1 MGFKYAKYMIK
12 SKNVCSNQKKA
23 LPLQSHL
30 KKECLTFLGKMA
42 EWSIAAVLK
51 TVDLNGSGGSN
62 PSLSATQKEKS
73 VCPSLLEQ
81 ADFFFCVARM
91 PSADFRDYAEIPL
104 FRQGCRWQTL
114 GITHKFLSFLKDAIC
129 ILIGFSRWY
138 CLGNAGALE
147 SLYVKSVCP
156 SLLEQADFFFCV
168 ARMPL
173 ADFRDYVEIPLFRQ
187 DAIAS

>member
-1 MGFKYAKYMIK
+1 MKMGFKYAKYMIK

-73 VCPSLLEQ
+73 VCPSILEQ
-81 ADFFFCVARM
+81 ADFSFCVVRM

-104 FRQGCRWQTL
+104 FRQ
-114 GITHKFLSFLKDAIC
+114 D
-129 ILIGFSRWY
+129 
-138 CLGNAGALE
+138 
-147 SLYVKSVCP
+147 V
-156 SLLEQADFFFCV
+156 
-168 ARMPL
+168 
-173 ADFRDYVEIPLFRQ
+173 
-187 DAIAS
+187 IAS

>member
-1 MGFKYAKYMIK
+1 MKMGFKYAKYMIK

-81 ADFFFCVARM
+81 ADFSFCVVRM
-91 PSADFRDYAEIPL
+91 PLADFRDYAEIPL
-104 FRQGCRWQTL
+104 FRQ
-114 GITHKFLSFLKDAIC
+114 DAIC

-138 CLGNAGALE
+138 CLRQYRCPRIP
-147 SLYVKSVCP
+147 SLSVCP

-168 ARMPL
+168 VRMPS
-173 ADFRDYVEIPLFRQ
+173 ADFRVFEVVLPL
-187 DAIAS
+187 AISVSSNPFFSSVCTKH

>member
-1 MGFKYAKYMIK
+1 MKMGFKYAKYMIK

-81 ADFFFCVARM
+81 ADFFFCVVRM
-91 PSADFRDYAEIPL
+91 PSADFRVFEVVLPWQCRCPRIPL
-104 FRQGCRWQTL
+104 CSICL
-114 GITHKFLSFLKDAIC
+114 SKFT
-129 ILIGFSRWY
+129 
-138 CLGNAGALE
+138 
-147 SLYVKSVCP
+147 
-156 SLLEQADFFFCV
+156 
-168 ARMPL
+168 
-173 ADFRDYVEIPLFRQ
+173 
-187 DAIAS
+187 

>member
-1 MGFKYAKYMIK
+1 MKMGFKYAKYMIK

-62 PSLSATQKEKS
+62 PSLSATQKKKS
-73 VCPSLLEQ
+73 ICPSLLEQ
-81 ADFFFCVARM
+81 VDFFFCVVGM

-104 FRQGCRWQTL
+104 F
-114 GITHKFLSFLKDAIC
+114 
-129 ILIGFSRWY
+129 
-138 CLGNAGALE
+138 
-147 SLYVKSVCP
+147 P
-156 SLLEQADFFFCV
+156 
-168 ARMPL
+168 
-173 ADFRDYVEIPLFRQ
+173 
-187 DAIAS
+187 

>member
-1 MGFKYAKYMIK
+1 MKMGFKYAKYMIK

-81 ADFFFCVARM
+81 ADFSFCVVRM
-91 PSADFRDYAEIPL
+91 PSADFRVFEVVLSWQCRCPRIP
-104 FRQGCRWQTL
+104 F
-114 GITHKFLSFLKDAIC
+114 FNLSVQVYLSKQI
-129 ILIGFSRWY
+129 S
-138 CLGNAGALE
+138 
-147 SLYVKSVCP
+147 
-156 SLLEQADFFFCV
+156 FFV
-168 ARMPL
+168 L
-173 ADFRDYVEIPLFRQ
+173 
-187 DAIAS
+187 